1 MEDRWLGI
9 GRAAREVRRWLDRA
23 APLDSTVLITG
34 ETGTGKGV
42 LARELHSRSSR
53 KAGPFIHVDCGALPE
68 GLLEAELFGHERGA
82 FTGAVGARVGRF
94 EAAAEGTL
102 FLDEIGELPLRGQ
115 TRLLRVLQDRR
126 FERVGGR
133 TSLRLT
139 ARVVAATNLP
149 LEKAVSDGRFRAD
162 LFHRL
167 DVLHLALPPLRE
179 RPEDLPLL
187 VGRILKRLAVQTGVP
202 AFDPTPG
209 LLVRLAER
217 PWPGNVRELGN
228 LLERLVVWAQGTQL
242 DVEDLARFEPR
253 MCRTHSADRPDVE
266 PLEAVLRETGGNVSR
281 AARRLGMAR
290 TTLRR
295 RIRAA
300 GLEEMIPRD

>member
-1 MEDRWLGI
+1 MGI
-9 GRAAREVRRWLDRA
+9 GGAAREVRRGLDRA
-23 APLDSTVLITG
+23 APLESTGLITG